1 MRTNSSSSSA
11 IYSQP
16 LAAFREQILSNL
28 RRSQSAHTQTDYA
41 DHLYILDKS
50 NQLTR
55 FEPNRAQQHFL
66 DHRTGRDLI
75 LKARQLG
82 LSTVVQADHFLAAL
96 SRTAMLA
103 TLAHDE

>member
-1 MRTNSSSSSA
+1 MRSIPTSL
-11 IYSQP
+11 P
-16 LAAFREQILSNL
+16 LYLQRQAYLYRLEQA
-28 RRSQSAHTQTDYA
+28 RATAPKTDVDYA

-50 NQLTR
+50 NQLAR
-55 FEPNRAQQHFL
+55 FVPNRAQLHFL

-96 SRTAMLA
+96 SRTAMIA